1 MNKFPSSCDNLVEDG
16 NHELGQKILQK
27 YFCNTIQKHSG
38 TQYLAFLSGT
48 FVEHNKQNGV
58 SKETE
63 IFGS

>member
-1 MNKFPSSCDNLVEDG
+1 MG
-16 NHELGQKILQK
+16 IMELGQKILQK

-63 IFGS
+63 MGS